1 MNNKPDVASFAVAN
15 AVKANQL

>member
-1 MNNKPDVASFAVAN
+1 MNKKPDVASFAVTI